1 MQPASILV
9 VEDEAI
15 VAMDIAYQLREMGY
29 EVCATADNG
38 EDAIAY
44 IEKYHPDL
52 VLMDIVIKGSMDG
65 IETAKCIAHRFH
77 LPVIFL
83 TAYSDAQTV
92 DRAAKTAPYGYL
104 TKPFQANELR
114 AGIEVALY
122 KTSLEKRLRESENW
136 FSSTLR
142 CVADAVIATDIYG
155 QIQFINPAAEAILG
169 WQFEEVKGDK
179 VEDVLKLRSA
189 RTGAPLDCPV
199 LGALRDDVVVGI
211 DFGTLITTKSGQELP
226 IDDSAA
232 PIRSDDGSVIGAVM
246 VFREVS
252 DRLEVEKALQ
262 HSEERFRKAFD
273 FAPVGMALIGLDSTI
288 LQVNTAFCRLLGSTD
303 TNLLGMYQSELTHPA
318 DIENEKIRLYEL
330 ILGQTTTVQFEKRY
344 RSQLG
349 NDIWTLVN
357 VSLLMQQDE
366 PLCYLYQIHDLTER
380 KETEYQLSLLA
391 HYDPLTG
398 LANRLRLWEEADSQI
413 LAAKR
418 QREGLAVL
426 FIDLDNFKQIN
437 DSMGHEAGD
446 LLLQEVALRLR
457 SAVRESDCVARL
469 GGDEFVLLLPNVQTA
484 EDVSAITNKIW
495 AEFAKPVMIENH
507 AIMVGLSMGVSLY
520 PDDGQDAKTLLRCA
534 DSALYHAKSE
544 GRNNMQFYR
553 LELTARLG
561 HKLKMERG
569 LRIAIEEKQF
579 EIYYQP
585 IITMSGGGIHSAEAL
600 IRWHHP
606 DLGLVMPDTFIQ
618 LTEETGLI
626 SPIGEW
632 VMHEACRQAVT
643 WQRDGHEGI
652 GISVNVSAR
661 QFKSNEILQNVEDAL
676 ADSGLSPALLTL
688 EVTEQ
693 LMLQN
698 TEQNLSLIANLKD
711 LGVRIAIDDFGVG
724 YSSLNYIKRFNPHK
738 LKIDRSF
745 VHDLVGNP
753 EDEAIVRAIVAMAHS
768 LKMLVVAEG
777 IETEVQRNF
786 LQQEGC
792 DLAQGFFYAKPCSA
806 EDFRA
811 WIADHPDSPGY
822 YPGN

>member
-65 IETAKCIAHRFH
+65 IETAKYIAHRFH

-83 TAYSDAQTV
+83 TAYSDAHTV

-169 WQFEEVKGDK
+169 WQFEEVKGNK
-179 VEDVLKLRSA
+179 VEDVLKLRSG
-189 RTGAPLDCPV
+189 RTGASLDCPV

-211 DFGTLITTKSGQELP
+211 DFGTLIMTKSGQELP

-232 PIRSDDGSVIGAVM
+232 PIRGDDGSVIGAVM

-457 SAVRESDCVARL
+457 AAVRESDCVARL

-495 AEFAKPVMIENH
+495 AGFAKPVMIENH

-534 DSALYHAKSE
+534 DSALYHAKAE

-606 DLGLVMPDTFIQ
+606 DLGLIMPDTFIQ

-632 VMHEACRQAVT
+632 VMREACRQAVT

-676 ADSGLSPALLTL
+676 ADSGLFPALLTL

-698 TEQNLSLIANLKD
+698 TEQNLSLIADLKN

-811 WIADHPDSPGY
+811 WIAGHPDSPGY

>member
-29 EVCATADNG
+29 QVCATADNG

-44 IEKYHPDL
+44 IEEYRPNL

-65 IETAKCIAHRFH
+65 IETARCIAHRFQT
-77 LPVIFL
+77 PVIFL
-83 TAYSDAQTV
+83 TAYSDNHTV

-104 TKPFQANELR
+104 TKPFQPNELR
-114 AGIEVALY
+114 AVIEVALY
-122 KTSLEKRLRESENW
+122 KTSLEGRLRESENW

-142 CVADAVIATDIYG
+142 CVADAVVATDIYG
-155 QIQFINPAAEAILG
+155 QIQFINPAAETILG
-169 WQFEEVKGDK
+169 WQFEEVKGRK
-179 VEDVLKLRSA
+179 VEEILQLRSV
-189 RTGAPLDCPV
+189 RTGMPVECPA
-199 LGALRDDVVVGI
+199 LRALRDDVVVGI
-211 DFGTLITTKSGQELP
+211 EFGTLIMTKAGRELP

-232 PIRSDDGSVIGAVM
+232 PIRGDDGSVIGAVM
-246 VFREVS
+246 AFREVS

-288 LQVNTAFCRLLGSTD
+288 LQVNTAICTLLGLTD
-303 TNLLGMYQSELTHPA
+303 KDLLGMYQSDLTHPA
-318 DIENEKIRLYEL
+318 DIENEKTRLYEL
-330 ILGQTTTVQFEKRY
+330 ITGQTTTVQFEKRY
-344 RSQLG
+344 RSQHG

-357 VSLLMQQDE
+357 VSLLMQQEE

-380 KETEYQLSLLA
+380 KEAEYRLSLLA

-398 LANRLRLWEEADSQI
+398 LANRLRLWEEAESQI
-413 LAAKR
+413 LIAKR
-418 QREGLAVL
+418 QRQGLAVL
-426 FIDLDNFKQIN
+426 FIDLDNFKHIN

-446 LLLQEVALRLR
+446 QLLQEVASRLR
-457 SAVRESDCVARL
+457 ASVRESDCVARL
-469 GGDEFVLLLPNVQTA
+469 GGDEFVLLLPNVQSP

-495 AEFAKPVMIENH
+495 AGFAKAVMIEGH
-507 AIMVGLSMGVSLY
+507 AITAGMSMGVSLY
-520 PDDGQDAKTLLRCA
+520 PEDGQDAKTLLRCA
-534 DSALYHAKSE
+534 DSALYHAKAE

-561 HKLKMERG
+561 QKLKLERE
-569 LRIAIEEKQF
+569 LRIAIERHEF

-585 IITMSGGGIHSAEAL
+585 IVGMSDGVLHGAEAL

-606 DLGLVMPDTFIQ
+606 ELGMVMPDTFIQ
-618 LTEETGLI
+618 LTEETELI
-626 SPIGEW
+626 LPIGEW
-632 VMHEACRQAVT
+632 VMQEACRQAVI
-643 WQRDGHEGI
+643 WQQNGHKGV

-661 QFKSNEILQNVEDAL
+661 QFKSNEILQIVKAAL
-676 ADSGLSPALLTL
+676 ADSGLLPALLTL

-745 VHDLVGNP
+745 VHDVVGNP
-753 EDEAIVRAIVAMAHS
+753 EDEAIVRAIIAMAHS

-777 IETEVQRNF
+777 IETEVQRSF

-792 DLAQGFFYAKPCSA
+792 DLAQGFLYAKPRSA

-811 WIADHPDSPGY
+811 WIASR
-822 YPGN
+822 

>member
-1 MQPASILV
+1 
-9 VEDEAI
+9 
-15 VAMDIAYQLREMGY
+15 
-29 EVCATADNG
+29 
-38 EDAIAY
+38 
-44 IEKYHPDL
+44 
-52 VLMDIVIKGSMDG
+52 
-65 IETAKCIAHRFH
+65 
-77 LPVIFL
+77 
-83 TAYSDAQTV
+83 
-92 DRAAKTAPYGYL
+92 
-104 TKPFQANELR
+104 
-114 AGIEVALY
+114 
-122 KTSLEKRLRESENW
+122 
-136 FSSTLR
+136 
-142 CVADAVIATDIYG
+142 
-155 QIQFINPAAEAILG
+155 
-169 WQFEEVKGDK
+169 
-179 VEDVLKLRSA
+179 
-189 RTGAPLDCPV
+189 
-199 LGALRDDVVVGI
+199 
-211 DFGTLITTKSGQELP
+211 
-226 IDDSAA
+226 
-232 PIRSDDGSVIGAVM
+232 
-246 VFREVS
+246 
-252 DRLEVEKALQ
+252 
-262 HSEERFRKAFD
+262 
-273 FAPVGMALIGLDSTI
+273 
-288 LQVNTAFCRLLGSTD
+288 
-303 TNLLGMYQSELTHPA
+303 MYQSELTHPA

-380 KETEYQLSLLA
+380 KETEYRLSLLA

-413 LAAKR
+413 LVAKR

-457 SAVRESDCVARL
+457 AAVRESDCVARL
-469 GGDEFVLLLPNVQTA
+469 GGDEFVLLLPNVQSA

-495 AEFAKPVMIENH
+495 AGFAKPVMIENH

-569 LRIAIEEKQF
+569 LRIAIEQQQF

-632 VMHEACRQAVT
+632 VMREACRQAVT

-661 QFKSNEILQNVEDAL
+661 QFKSNEIMQHVEGAL

-698 TEQNLSLIANLKD
+698 TEQNLALIADLKN
-711 LGVRIAIDDFGVG
+711 LGVRLAIDDFGVG

-806 EDFRA
+806 EDFCA
-811 WIADHPDSPGY
+811 WIAGHPDSPGY

>member
-65 IETAKCIAHRFH
+65 IETAKYIAHRFH

-83 TAYSDAQTV
+83 TAYSDAHTV

-169 WQFEEVKGDK
+169 WQFEEVKGNK
-179 VEDVLKLRSA
+179 VEDVLKLRSG
-189 RTGAPLDCPV
+189 RTGASLDCPV

-211 DFGTLITTKSGQELP
+211 DFGTLIMTKSGQELP

-232 PIRSDDGSVIGAVM
+232 PIRGDDGSVIGAVM

-457 SAVRESDCVARL
+457 AAVRESDCVARL

-495 AEFAKPVMIENH
+495 AGFAKPVMIENH

-534 DSALYHAKSE
+534 DSALYHAKAE

-632 VMHEACRQAVT
+632 VMREACRQAVT

-676 ADSGLSPALLTL
+676 ADSGLFPALLTL

-698 TEQNLSLIANLKD
+698 TEQNLSLIADLKN

-811 WIADHPDSPGY
+811 WIAGHPDSPGY